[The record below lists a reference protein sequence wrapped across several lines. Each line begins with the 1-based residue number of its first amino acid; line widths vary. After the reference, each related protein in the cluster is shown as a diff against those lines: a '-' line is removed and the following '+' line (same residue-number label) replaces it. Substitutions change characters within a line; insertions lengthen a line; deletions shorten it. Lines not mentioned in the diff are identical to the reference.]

1 MNNYVKSIAVLL
13 LAIFTS
19 ITAIYLKPNK
29 YTADTNATSSINDII
44 PENFGEWKHIKNQD
58 GLIINPIIEAEVSKI
73 YKETL
78 SRIYKHDKGSLIML
92 SIAYGVNQSDE
103 FALHYPEVCYPVQGF
118 EIISSN
124 KDILDAGYKKIPIK
138 KLFTKNRDRIEH
150 VLYWTLVG
158 EQVSQGGLSTKI
170 SQLRYGLNGYIP
182 DGLIFRISTINT
194 DADVAFKNQTDFV
207 QDLVKDIST
216 KNKSRIIG
224 VIT

>member
-1 MNNYVKSIAVLL
+1 MNDSIKSIAILT

-29 YTADTNATSSINDII
+29 YTTDTNNTFSINEII
-44 PENFGEWKHIKNQD
+44 PENFRGWKHIKNQD
-58 GLIINPIIEAEVSKI
+58 GLIINPIIEAEVNKL

-78 SRIYKHDKGSLIML
+78 SRIYKHDNGSMIML

-103 FALHYPEVCYPVQGF
+103 FALHYPEVCYPVHGF

-124 KDILDAGYKKIPIK
+124 KDILDAGYKKIPVK
-138 KLFTKNRDRIEH
+138 KLFTKNKDRIEH
-150 VLYWTLVG
+150 VLYWTLIG
-158 EQVSQGGLSTKI
+158 EHVSQSGLGTKI
-170 SQLRYGLNGYIP
+170 SQLKYGLNGLIP

-194 DADVAFKNQTDFV
+194 DADMALRNQTDFV